1 MKERQKGGEKG
12 RLPAQQAQQPQ
23 PVQIVSDEALGARA
37 GSLTGLL
44 EKKKNRKPDSLGREG
59 EPKLDQARFTAGI
72 VRFYEALLKEPIP
85 EKMLRLIEEIAMRE
99 QKS

>member
-1 MKERQKGGEKG
+1 MKERQKGGEKR
-12 RLPAQQAQQPQ
+12 RLQQAQQPQ

-59 EPKLDQARFTAGI
+59 EPKLDQVRFTAGI

>member
-1 MKERQKGGEKG
+1 MKERQKGGEKR
-12 RLPAQQAQQPQ
+12 RLQQPQQPQ